1 MCRCPSSHRRGRPGG
16 VGHIYTCCPRAP
28 EAVPRPVPTY
38 SPHRKVT
45 VAQRWTESWVPGRSG
60 PGPHHPAA
68 PNSLPFRDP
77 LEAWSQAP
85 AYRHPARGWLWV
97 LRDRWTRHRQT
108 ASCGWG
114 PGSVCPVS
122 PSWWVRP
129 HCLCAE
135 LPCHVPCVN
144 ARDPAAPTAGKLAFI
159 EALTSALC
167 SCGRRLGGVQ
177 VGAGTGWT
185 LPQGAHETRSSL
197 PCQTGDSL
205 PQDMPSPGPT
215 GASAPSWEAHGG
227 GGQSSTWCQGP
238 ESKHTAASACVV
250 SVLCFYIYIYISII
264 LLKKEKESFRSFP

>member
-1 MCRCPSSHRRGRPGG
+1 M
-16 VGHIYTCCPRAP
+16 
-28 EAVPRPVPTY
+28 
-38 SPHRKVT
+38 
-45 VAQRWTESWVPGRSG
+45 
-60 PGPHHPAA
+60 
-68 PNSLPFRDP
+68 
-77 LEAWSQAP
+77 
-85 AYRHPARGWLWV
+85 
-97 LRDRWTRHRQT
+97 
-108 ASCGWG
+108 
-114 PGSVCPVS
+114 CPVS

-144 ARDPAAPTAGKLAFI
+144 ARAPAAPTAGKLAFI

-167 SCGRRLGGVQ
+167 SCGRRLGGQ

-185 LPQGAHETRSSL
+185 LPQGAHETRSPL

-205 PQDMPSPGPT
+205 PQDMPSPGPV
-215 GASAPSWEAHGG
+215 GASAPLWEAHGG
-227 GGQSSTWCQGP
+227 GDQSSAWRQGP